1 MEENRFTQNFE
12 EPKAPLQFVD
22 EITSLRNNL
31 LTFAFTTVLAVIG
44 IAFANLDKDIP
55 PLLYLLP
62 HFLIIPFAARIT
74 YYRMNHAHKNS
85 FLEAFYPNGINTQF
99 ARGTMFVQERQRQTF
114 RLVSL
119 LVNIEMLIL
128 GAACSVLFLV
138 SAYEEAG
145 KIRAISAVS
154 ALLPL
159 FIIGVII
166 YQGYNYWKIK
176 IRFLHKWELAKR
188 LFGDHLEK
196 KILPYHSVILPVL
209 NTLHTVR
216 GLSKSRVIL
225 YPAELFQYPRSTTSL
240 LLTVLEDDRYLLLER
255 EVTEGFVIK
264 VKPKFI
270 LAQRIGVKRYLDIL
284 DLNLFP
290 SQRESSNVQI

>member
-99 ARGTMFVQERQRQTF
+99 ARGTMFVQP
-114 RLVSL
+114 S
-119 LVNIEMLIL
+119 
-128 GAACSVLFLV
+128 
-138 SAYEEAG
+138 Y
-145 KIRAISAVS
+145 
-154 ALLPL
+154 
-159 FIIGVII
+159 
-166 YQGYNYWKIK
+166 Y
-176 IRFLHKWELAKR
+176 
-188 LFGDHLEK
+188 
-196 KILPYHSVILPVL
+196 
-209 NTLHTVR
+209 
-216 GLSKSRVIL
+216 GL
-225 YPAELFQYPRSTTSL
+225 
-240 LLTVLEDDRYLLLER
+240 
-255 EVTEGFVIK
+255 
-264 VKPKFI
+264 
-270 LAQRIGVKRYLDIL
+270 
-284 DLNLFP
+284 
-290 SQRESSNVQI
+290 